1 MDSFEFDAKKG
12 EVWWVEVAS
21 ERLGLPTDPFVV
33 VQKVT
38 KEGDREKLDDVA
50 EFNDIASPIK
60 PSSNGYSYDGPPY
73 DAGSADSLGKLE
85 IKEDGV
91 YRLHVRDLF
100 GGTRS
105 EPRHV
110 YRLVIRKAAPD
121 FALAAWA
128 LHMNLRNGDRNALSK
143 PITLRPGTTM
153 ALEVV
158 AVRKDGF
165 DGEIDLAMTDLPAGV
180 TAAGLKIP
188 AGKTVGTILI
198 SAAEDAPRS
207 QGVAKIVGRAEI
219 GGTTVTRPCRLA
231 SMVWPVKDASQEIP
245 NPRLLADVP
254 VSVSRAEGAPVTI
267 APAEAKVWQAKE
279 GEKLSIPLKVTW
291 RSEFAGASIKLSPIG
306 PGFETVKEIDIPL
319 KAAGSEAVLDLA
331 ALKTPPGDYTLAFI
345 GSAVAKYR
353 YHPAA
358 VPRAEEAQ
366 KKADQEATAAAAAA
380 QKLAAEATAA
390 PADKKAAAEAA
401 AKAAAEAQ
409 KAAEAAKQEAARRLQ
424 AATAAAAPKDVVEI
438 VTSEPI
444 RLKVTPKG
452 KP

>member
-1 MDSFEFDAKKG
+1 
-12 EVWWVEVAS
+12 
-21 ERLGLPTDPFVV
+21 PFVV

-143 PITLRPGTTM
+143 PITLRSGTTM

-198 SAAEDAPRS
+198 SAAEDAQRS

-219 GGTTVTRPCRLA
+219 GGTTVTRPA
-231 SMVWPVKDASQEIP
+231 AWP
-245 NPRLLADVP
+245 RWCG
-254 VSVSRAEGAPVTI
+254 R
-267 APAEAKVWQAKE
+267 
-279 GEKLSIPLKVTW
+279 
-291 RSEFAGASIKLSPIG
+291 
-306 PGFETVKEIDIPL
+306 
-319 KAAGSEAVLDLA
+319 
-331 ALKTPPGDYTLAFI
+331 
-345 GSAVAKYR
+345 
-353 YHPAA
+353 
-358 VPRAEEAQ
+358 
-366 KKADQEATAAAAAA
+366 
-380 QKLAAEATAA
+380 
-390 PADKKAAAEAA
+390 
-401 AKAAAEAQ
+401 
-409 KAAEAAKQEAARRLQ
+409 
-424 AATAAAAPKDVVEI
+424 
-438 VTSEPI
+438 
-444 RLKVTPKG
+444 
-452 KP
+452 